1 MVGYIKPYKPELK
14 IKEYNL
20 YKSVYCRLCKSLGQN
35 FGPISRLTLSYD
47 CTFLYI
53 LCLALRD
60 SCVSIKSGH
69 CLVNPL
75 KKCNFYDDDNDKFG
89 FISALSVMLSYYK
102 LKDNIKDNK
111 FINKIRNSCLLPF
124 FIYSYRKASLQYPE
138 INQIII
144 DFISQQ
150 DEVEKLSSGT
160 IDQCSEPTA
169 NMLSRLLMLISNDEV
184 QQRILREFGYF
195 IGKWIYLMDAAD
207 DIDEDLKNGN
217 FNPFVINLINN
228 KKIDKDSIISYCN
241 SILNQSLSRA
251 IEAYNLLDIFN
262 FKEIL
267 DNILNFG
274 LPSMQKQRLFDKR
287 RN

>member
-20 YKSVYCRLCKSLGQN
+20 YRSVYCRLCKSLGKN

-53 LCLALRD
+53 LCLSLRD
-60 SCVSIKSGH
+60 SCISIKPGH

-75 KKCNFYDDDNDKFG
+75 KKCSFYADDDEFG
-89 FISALSVMLSYYK
+89 FISALSVILSYYK

-124 FIYSYRKASLQYPE
+124 FICSYRKASLQYPE

-160 IDQCSEPTA
+160 IDQFSEPTA
-169 NMLSRLLMLISNDEV
+169 NMLSRLLILISNNEV
-184 QQRILREFGYF
+184 QQRILKEFGYF

-228 KKIDKDSIISYCN
+228 KKMDKDNIINYCN

-251 IEAYNLLDIFN
+251 IEAYNLLNIFH

-274 LPSMQKQRLFDKR
+274 LPFMQKQRLFDKR